1 MNNPYQQQMYNSYI
15 PQYVNNPYLQQ
26 RYYQQPQTELQGIS
40 GRVVQTAESINANDV
55 PMDGSKAFFPKQDLS
70 EIYVKGWNADGTIN
84 TITYKPLKDDFSK
97 QTGKTI
103 PNTEKEVLGLSDE
116 VTDLFQENFE
126 KLFEKIEKLEE
137 RIDKNISS
145 QKKTTRTQAKES
157 E

>member
-1 MNNPYQQQMYNSYI
+1 MNNPYQQQMYNSYM

-26 RYYQQPQTELQGIS
+26 RYYQQPQQESTGIS
-40 GRVVQTAESINANDV
+40 GRVVQSVESINANEV
-55 PMDGSKAFFPKQDLS
+55 PMDGSRAFFPKQDLS

-84 TITYKPLKDDFSK
+84 TTTYKPIKGDLNN
-97 QTGKTI
+97 QTGKTTL
-103 PNTEKEVLGLSDE
+103 NSEKSVIGLSDD

-145 QKKTTRTQAKES
+145 QKKATRTQAKES